1 MQNRTSTA
9 HDDLVLMCFFA
20 FLGRVFFLLT
30 CLSRFVH
37 YEFLAPVVTI
47 WIYNIQTVGNNSPNF
62 YYFVAFLAAPVLFF
76 FSITGISIGNF
87 IFS

>member
-1 MQNRTSTA
+1 M
-9 HDDLVLMCFFA
+9 HVFA
-20 FLGRVFFLLT
+20 GLARAPSADF
-30 CLSRFVH
+30 LSRFVH

>member
-1 MQNRTSTA
+1 MQNRASTA
-9 HDDLVLMCFFA
+9 HDDLVLLCMCLHVWCA
-20 FLGRVFFLLT
+20 RFLLT
-30 CLSRFVH
+30 GLSRFVH